1 MRIGLSFP
9 SVIPL
14 TASTPAIVLPE
25 ASQKAEVSEQ
35 STSSGDSA
43 AALALSELKNLTKL
57 QLQAASYAKRVSR
70 EYCLIARC
78 LIGGK
83 ERERLEQSAKMQ
95 FYLDSGNKTL
105 IAEANEWA
113 AVNPGCLPFSLE
125 LAFQEGET

>member
-1 MRIGLSFP
+1 LRSRGKSARFNQ
-9 SVIPL
+9 
-14 TASTPAIVLPE
+14 TQAG
-25 ASQKAEVSEQ
+25 SEQ
-35 STSSGDSA
+35 SQKTNFTGEIS
-43 AALALSELKNLTKL
+43 
-57 QLQAASYAKRVSR
+57 QR

-113 AVNPGCLPFSLE
+113 AANPGCLPFSLE